1 MAADE
6 KTGEADIL
14 SRYCQLA
21 IVRERKRAG
30 ISARARRRF
39 RFLFAYVSIALRAAV
54 VKAVRLES
62 SVRIMSHDCNLKI
75 HNALRRTFREQNRL
89 RPLQVSKTARP
100 GAPGLV
106 RTSFCYNRTSLQ
118 ST

>member
-1 MAADE
+1 MKKSE
-6 KTGEADIL
+6 RQT
-14 SRYCQLA
+14 YFLA
-21 IVRERKRAG
+21 IVSLQLSGNAKGRNQRPGEVY
-30 ISARARRRF
+30 I
-39 RFLFAYVSIALRAAV
+39 RFLFAYASIALRAAV

-75 HNALRRTFREQNRL
+75 HNTLRRIFREQNRL

-100 GAPGLV
+100 GATGLV